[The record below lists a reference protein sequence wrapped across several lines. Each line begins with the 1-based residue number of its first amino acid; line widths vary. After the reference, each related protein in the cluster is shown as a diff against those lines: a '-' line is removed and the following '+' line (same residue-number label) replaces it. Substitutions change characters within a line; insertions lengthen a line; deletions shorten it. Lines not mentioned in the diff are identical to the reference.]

1 MTLMEVLPSLARAGI
16 ARSFDP
22 TIWPDG
28 TAMDGDEVL
37 IAGIPASLLAGG
49 GPSGHPVA
57 VVRIA
62 RLVRSGPVV
71 LCEIDGAV
79 PAHAELADV
88 AWPGARLAGARMRQL
103 LVRGC
108 DGARL
113 AARVEV
119 PVDVPVDALIALAL
133 RMPHGVRTP
142 GLRAGCVQCDGD
154 AGRESWT
161 EGKFN
166 DPRRNDDR
174 RYRDTGVHR
183 SLERLA

>member
-1 MTLMEVLPSLARAGI
+1 MDVLPSLARAGV

-28 TAMDGDEVL
+28 TAMDGDDVL
-37 IAGIPASLLAGG
+37 IAGTSACVLAGHPAEDRAG
-49 GPSGHPVA
+49 GAPSDFPVA
-57 VVRIA
+57 VCRIT

-71 LCEIDGAV
+71 LCEVTGPV
-79 PAHAELADV
+79 PAHAVLADV

-103 LVRGC
+103 LVRGS

-133 RMPHGVRTP
+133 RGSRPVLDQHASTAMTT
-142 GLRAGCVQCDGD
+142 RAG
-154 AGRESWT
+154 
-161 EGKFN
+161 
-166 DPRRNDDR
+166 
-174 RYRDTGVHR
+174 
-183 SLERLA
+183 

>member
-1 MTLMEVLPSLARAGI
+1 MEVLPSLARAGV

-37 IAGIPASLLAGG
+37 IAGTPASLLADG
-49 GPSGHPVA
+49 GPSGHPVV

-71 LCEIDGAV
+71 LCEVDGAV

-103 LVRGC
+103 LVRGA

-119 PVDVPVDALIALAL
+119 PVEVPVDALIALAL
-133 RMPHGVRTP
+133 RIPPRVATP
-142 GLRAGCVQCDGD
+142 GLRAGCAECDEGT
-154 AGRESWT
+154 GQSRWT
-161 EGKFN
+161 QGKFD
-166 DPRRNDDR
+166 DPRSNDDR
-174 RYRDTGVHR
+174 HYRDTGVR
-183 SLERLA
+183 AGMERLA